1 MSKSINIHYRYN
13 FYYDDENELTIL
25 CIAENFDTEVAFSYI
40 ADIKKCFL
48 TTYDNSTIKNSYS
61 YQFKEFSDNIKRIS
75 KNYEMN
81 PNSKIQVLKNRL
93 SETSTILKQ
102 NVEKLLAKNEKL
114 NIIVQ
119 KSRNLNESSDILMRN
134 IKEIKRKQKMK
145 YYKYIAIIVLFF
157 ILLFIIIYFTFIK

>member
-1 MSKSINIHYRYN
+1 
-13 FYYDDENELTIL
+13 
-25 CIAENFDTEVAFSYI
+25 
-40 ADIKKCFL
+40 
-48 TTYDNSTIKNSYS
+48 
-61 YQFKEFSDNIKRIS
+61 
-75 KNYEMN
+75 MN